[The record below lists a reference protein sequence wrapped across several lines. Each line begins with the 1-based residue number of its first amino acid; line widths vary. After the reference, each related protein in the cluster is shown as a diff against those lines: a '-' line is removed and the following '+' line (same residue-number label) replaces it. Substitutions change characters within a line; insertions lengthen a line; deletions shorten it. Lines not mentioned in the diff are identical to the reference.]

1 MSLYGIRELI
11 DGIRTVRADTIQ
23 IATDIP
29 AEHYDFRPTPEGRS
43 VVETLVHIAWLWSF
57 DRYLHG
63 DAHLDSL
70 DGFDF
75 PTLIAQSRAEE
86 AKPRSKAEVVDLLRV
101 EGERFVEWLEQLPHE
116 ILPERVLMP
125 GGGSLSRFELLL
137 GTKEH
142 EMHHRAQ
149 LTVLERLVGVAPHV
163 TRALSAAPKPQLV
176 GVNGWR

>member
-1 MSLYGIRELI
+1 MSLYGMRELI
-11 DGIRTVRADTIQ
+11 DGVRTVRAGTIQ

-29 AEHYDFRPTPEGRS
+29 AEHYGFRPAAESRS
-43 VVETLVHIAWLWSF
+43 VAETLVHIAWLWSF
-57 DRYLHG
+57 DRYLHA

-86 AKPRSKAEVVDLLRV
+86 AKVRSKAEIVTLLRV
-101 EGERFVEWLEQLPHE
+101 EGERFAEWLEQLPPA
-116 ILPERVLMP
+116 ILPERVQMP
-125 GGGSLSRFELLL
+125 GGGSVSRFELLL

-149 LTVLERLVGVAPHV
+149 LTVLERLVGVVPHFS
-163 TRALSAAPKPQLV
+163 RATAAAA
-176 GVNGWR
+176 

>member
-11 DGIRTVRADTIQ
+11 DGIRSVRADTIR
-23 IATDIP
+23 IATDVP

-43 VVETLVHIAWLWSF
+43 VAETLVHIAWLWSF
-57 DRYLHG
+57 DRYLHA

-70 DGFDF
+70 DGFAF
-75 PTLIAQSRAEE
+75 PALVAQSRAEE

-101 EGERFVEWLEQLPHE
+101 EGERFVQWLEQLPHE
-116 ILPERVLMP
+116 ILAERVRMP
-125 GGGSLSRFELLL
+125 GGSSLSRFELLL

-149 LTVLERLVGVAPHV
+149 LTVLERLVGVVPHFS
-163 TRALSAAPKPQLV
+163 RPSSAAPEPELV
-176 GVNGWR
+176 GAIAWQ